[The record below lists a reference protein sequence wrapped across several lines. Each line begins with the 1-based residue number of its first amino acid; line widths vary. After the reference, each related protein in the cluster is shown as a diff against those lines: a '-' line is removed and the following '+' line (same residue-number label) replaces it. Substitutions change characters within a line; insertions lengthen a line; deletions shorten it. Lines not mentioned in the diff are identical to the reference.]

1 MVLATD
7 ITRMNVTRHKPLGSS
22 YLKKV
27 EVHAATR
34 LPEPKGEVRPAEV
47 ALSLKRF
54 LKIEDHRLKMAHL
67 LGAHGCQT
75 AGARSFVIDFVVK
88 HAFLNAAPD
97 LGARNEGY
105 QTRNGC
111 ALIAIGGYGRA
122 ELAPFSD
129 IDLLFLYSGQHGNK
143 MKPVLEQ
150 VLRLLWDSGLT
161 IGHSFRTVGE
171 CVTAA
176 RNDPHLRTAL
186 AQTRLLAGNKA
197 LYNSLVEAVEK
208 DRRKH
213 ANSFVAAI
221 LNERQLRYA
230 KFGAAVFL
238 QEPNIKE
245 SAGGLRDYQTA
256 LWTAY
261 ARYDCKT
268 FDELRARNIVSEGQ
282 AKRIKRAHDF
292 LWRIRHAMHFLTRR
306 KTELLSLDIQGKLA
320 QQFGYQ
326 SVERLLASEK
336 LMREYYQ
343 QARELQLFS
352 ELVLSSA
359 AEENNGTRWWRKR
372 PAETVVEPFL
382 IRGGRLQFHGD
393 PEFFSKN
400 PLTIF
405 NAFALAQA
413 ARVPFDYELREK
425 IGQSLS
431 GTSQELRSSAGTS
444 DGFIK
449 LLQRR
454 GRAGYALRLMHE
466 SGFLTRIVPEFRS
479 VTLLA
484 QHDLYH
490 HYTVDEHTLKAAET
504 LDDLHTSSDKHRS
517 HLRAVLDEVEEAATL
532 YLAVL
537 LHDIGKGRG
546 PGHIPRG
553 VKLAERICRRL
564 GLKENQ
570 ARQVMLLV
578 QHHVTMAHLA
588 QRRDLNEP
596 QVIADFAERIGTLDA
611 LNMLLLL
618 TYADLNAVGP
628 GVWTEWK
635 ATLLWDLYRR
645 TRKLM
650 TGEELPVDEASLL
663 AEFKEEI
670 AKSLGPSIPFSEIE
684 RHLAL
689 LPDRYL
695 RITSATTAATHICL
709 VEELKSEAIAWCW
722 LRHGTALTELT
733 ICTRDRHGLVADLT
747 GSLAARG
754 VEILSAELNTREDG
768 IAIDVFML
776 RQASTRLAIDVHRYH
791 SIEQT
796 LRGAVAGELNVTA
809 LVQRWHEQNA
819 PRRPFTGLT
828 TRRPDLPRVICD
840 NEASQSST
848 LIEVHASDE
857 PGLVH
862 KITRT
867 IAELGLDIVCARI
880 ATEKSDA
887 LDVFYLTDTDGTK
900 LSEAKMRKVEG
911 ALIHELTSRK
921 NTGEN

>member
-1 MVLATD
+1 MIAATD
-7 ITRMNVTRHKPLGSS
+7 LTRMSLTRHKPLGSS

-27 EVHAATR
+27 EAHAAAR
-34 LPEPKGEVRPAEV
+34 LPDSNGEVSPAEV
-47 ALSLKRF
+47 ALSLKKF

-75 AGARSFVIDFVVK
+75 AGARSFVIDFIVK
-88 HAFLNAAPD
+88 HAFLSAAPD
-97 LGARNEGY
+97 LGAGDEGY

-122 ELAPFSD
+122 ELAPYSD

-150 VLRLLWDSGLT
+150 VLRLLWDGGLT
-161 IGHSFRTVGE
+161 VGHSFRTVGE

-186 AQTRLLAGNKA
+186 VQTRLLAGNKA
-197 LYNSLVEAVEK
+197 LYNSLVEALEK

-213 ANSFVAAI
+213 AAGFINAI
-221 LNERQLRYA
+221 LHERQLRYA

-261 ARYDCKT
+261 ARYGCKA
-268 FDELRARNIVSEGQ
+268 FDELRARNLVSEDQ
-282 AKRIKRAHDF
+282 AKRIRRAHDF

-306 KTELLSLDIQGKLA
+306 KTELLSLDLQGKLA

-359 AEENNGTRWWRKR
+359 SEENNGTRWWRKR
-372 PAETVVEPFL
+372 PAETVAEPFL
-382 IRGGRLQFHGD
+382 IRAGRLQFHGD
-393 PEFFSKN
+393 PEFFSTN

-413 ARVPFDYELREK
+413 ARVPFGYELREK
-425 IGQSLS
+425 IGQSFS
-431 GTSQELRSSAGTS
+431 GTSQELRSSAETA

-466 SGFLTRIVPEFRS
+466 SGFLTRIVPEFRCI
-479 VTLLA
+479 TLLA

-517 HLRAVLDEVEEAATL
+517 HFRAVLEEVEDVATL

-546 PGHIPRG
+546 SGHIPRG

-564 GLKENQ
+564 GLKVDQ

-596 QVIADFAERIGTLDA
+596 QVIADFAARIGTLDA

-650 TGEELPVDEASLL
+650 TGEELPVDEVALL

-670 AKSLGPSIPFSEIE
+670 AKSLGPSISFSEIE

-695 RITSATTAATHICL
+695 RITSATTAATHIRL
-709 VEELKSEAIAWCW
+709 VEELESEAVAWRW

-754 VEILSAELNTREDG
+754 IEILSAELNTREDG
-768 IAIDVFML
+768 IAMDVFML

-791 SIEQT
+791 LIEQT

-819 PRRPFTGLT
+819 PRRRVTGLA
-828 TRRPDLPRVICD
+828 TRRRNLPRVICD
-840 NEASQSST
+840 HEASQSST
-848 LIEVHASDE
+848 LIEVQACDE
-857 PGLVH
+857 PGLVY
-862 KITRT
+862 KIART
-867 IAELGLDIVCARI
+867 MADLGLDIVCARI

-887 LDVFYLTDTDGTK
+887 LDVFYVTDGDGTK
-900 LSEAKMRKVEG
+900 LSEEQMRKVED
-911 ALIHELTSRK
+911 ALIHELKPENR
-921 NTGEN
+921 GEN